1 VSASEDDSPFQAYR
15 ADVDSPLARLFREY
29 GLPRW
34 PWLLAGILSNFVSR
48 AALLLPPVVLGTAI
62 DAVFSGDDPTR
73 YSLPLLPASLVPP
86 TQVEQFWFS
95 VWLIVGAFVVGTAA
109 RWVWGVTMNTFAHG
123 VMHHIRTDTYDAM
136 QDLDMAFFD
145 DKETG
150 EVMSILNND
159 ASNLEVFLD
168 DALSEGLRLVVMVL
182 GIAGI
187 LFYYNAQLATVT
199 LVFVPLMGAFT
210 LWFMRKAEPRYK
222 RVRQAVGDLNTR
234 LENGLAGIQ
243 LVKTTGTESY
253 ETGRVRGASRELYD
267 ANMSILT
274 LSYFYRPGMGFLAGL
289 SFAATFLVGG
299 LWLFQGAPGPLTGTL
314 SVGEFVVFV
323 FLTQR
328 FVEPLSQVSNIVD
341 WYENAKA
348 SGERVFGLMDVPPH
362 VTEREDAID
371 LADVD
376 GHVTYD
382 DVTFTY
388 DGADEPVLRGVDVDA
403 QPGETIALV
412 GSTGAGKSTTLKLL
426 LRLYDVDEPRS
437 SARQT
442 QSDDVDSGAVEIDGH
457 DVRDV
462 TLDSLRQTVGY
473 VGQNAF
479 LFDGTIAENVKYGRF
494 DADHDDVVDAAKR
507 AAAHEFISD
516 LSDGYETRVGERG
529 VKLSGGQRQRLAIAR
544 VVLQDPPVL
553 VLDEATSDVDTE
565 TELRIQRSL
574 DRLAAERT
582 TFAIAHRLST
592 VKDADRILVLE
603 DGNVVERG
611 THEELRA
618 AGGRYATLWGV
629 QAGEVDDPDEDLFD

>member
-1 VSASEDDSPFQAYR
+1 LPAAAFDSGTVPDPDEENPFEAYR
-15 ADVDSPLARLFREY
+15 VDVARPLARLFREY
-29 GLPRW
+29 GVPRW
-34 PWLLAGILSNFVSR
+34 PWLLAGIASNFVSR
-48 AALLLPPVVLGTAI
+48 AALLVPPVVLGTAI
-62 DAVFSGDDPTR
+62 DAVFSPDGASR
-73 YSLPLLPASLVPP
+73 YNLPLVPAAWLP
-86 TQVEQFWFS
+86 TQQVEQFWFS
-95 VWLIVGAFVVGTAA
+95 VWLIVGAFLVGTAA
-109 RWVWGVTMNTFAHG
+109 KWVWGVTMNTFAHS
-123 VMHHIRTDTYDAM
+123 VMHAVRTDTYAAM

-159 ASNLEVFLD
+159 ASNLETFLD
-168 DALSEGLRLVVMVL
+168 DALSEVLRLVVMVL

-187 LFYYNAQLATVT
+187 LFFYNAQLAAVT

-222 RVRQAVGDLNTR
+222 RVRRAVGDLNTR

-243 LVKTTGTESY
+243 LVKTTGTEAH

-274 LSYFYRPGMGFLAGL
+274 LSYFYRPGMSFLAGL
-289 SFAATFLVGG
+289 SFAATFLIGG
-299 LWLFQGAPGPLTGTL
+299 LWLFQGPPGPLTGTL

-323 FLTQR
+323 FMTQR
-328 FVEPLSQVSNIVD
+328 FVEPLAQVSNIVD

-362 VTEREDAID
+362 VTERDDANA
-371 LADVD
+371 LAAVD

-382 DVTFTY
+382 DVTFAY
-388 DGADEPVLRGVDVDA
+388 DGADEPVLRGVSIDA
-403 QPGETIALV
+403 EPGDTIALV

-426 LRLYDVDEPRS
+426 LRLYDVD
-437 SARQT
+437 
-442 QSDDVDSGAVEIDGH
+442 DGAVEIDGH

-462 TLDSLRQTVGY
+462 TLASLRQTIGY
-473 VGQNAF
+473 VGQDSF
-479 LFDGTIAENVKYGRF
+479 LFDGTVAENIRYGRF
-494 DADHDDVVDAAKR
+494 DADRDAVER
-507 AAAHEFISD
+507 AAELAEAHAFVED
-516 LSDGYETRVGERG
+516 LPKGYDTRVGERG

-565 TELRIQRSL
+565 TELRIQQSL
-574 DRLAAERT
+574 DRLAVDRT

-592 VKDADRILVLE
+592 VQDADDILVLE
-603 DGNVVERG
+603 DGQVVESG
-611 THEELRA
+611 THDELVA
-618 AGGRYATLWGV
+618 ADGRYATLWRV
-629 QAGEVDDPDEDLFD
+629 QTGDHDDDALFS

>member
-1 VSASEDDSPFQAYR
+1 VAASDEEDPFEAYR
-15 ADVDSPLARLFREY
+15 VDVARPLARLFREY

-62 DAVFSGDDPTR
+62 DAVFSPDGAGR
-73 YSLPLLPASLVPP
+73 YNIPLVPASVVPT

-95 VWLIVGAFVVGTAA
+95 VWLIVGAFVAGTAA

-123 VMHHIRTDTYDAM
+123 VMHAVRTDTYAAM

-145 DKETG
+145 DKQTG

-159 ASNLEVFLD
+159 ASNLETFLD
-168 DALSEGLRLVVMVL
+168 DALSEALRLVVMVL

-187 LFYYNAQLATVT
+187 LFFYNAQLALVT
-199 LVFVPLMGAFT
+199 LVFVPLMGGFT
-210 LWFMRKAEPRYK
+210 LWFMRKAEPRYR
-222 RVRQAVGDLNTR
+222 RVREAVGDLNTR

-243 LVKTTGTESY
+243 LVKTTGTEAH
-253 ETGRVRGASRELYD
+253 ETDRVRGASRELYD

-274 LSYFYRPGMGFLAGL
+274 LSYFYRPGMSFLAGL

-299 LWLFQGAPGPLTGTL
+299 LWLFQGPPGPLTGTL

-323 FLTQR
+323 FMTQR

-348 SGERVFGLMDVPPH
+348 SGKRVFGLMDVPPH
-362 VTEREDAID
+362 VTEREDATELD
-371 LADVD
+371 AVD
-376 GHVTYD
+376 GHVAYE

-388 DGADEPVLRGVDVDA
+388 DEADEPTLRDVSIDA
-403 QPGETIALV
+403 APGETVALV

-426 LRLYDVDEPRS
+426 MRLYDVDGPHPS
-437 SARQT
+437 GRQT
-442 QSDDVDSGAVEIDGH
+442 LSEDADGGAVTVDDH

-462 TLDSLRQTVGY
+462 TLASLREHVGY
-473 VGQNAF
+473 VGQDSF
-479 LFDGTIAENVKYGRF
+479 LFDGTIAENVRYGRF
-494 DADHDDVVDAAKR
+494 DADRDAVER
-507 AAAHEFISD
+507 AARLAEAHEFIVD
-516 LSDGYETRVGERG
+516 LPDGYDTRVGERG

-544 VVLQDPPVL
+544 VVLQDPPIL

-565 TELRIQRSL
+565 TELRIQSSL
-574 DRLAAERT
+574 DDLAAGRT

-592 VKDADRILVLE
+592 VRDADRIVVLE
-603 DGNVVERG
+603 DGRVVERG
-611 THEELRA
+611 SHDDLLA
-618 AGGRYATLWGV
+618 ADGRYATLWNV
-629 QAGEVDDPDEDLFD
+629 QTGELDDPDDAL

>member
-1 VSASEDDSPFQAYR
+1 MAPDDDENPFEAYR
-15 ADVDSPLARLFREY
+15 VDVDRPLGRLFREY
-29 GLPRW
+29 GVPRW

-62 DAVFSGDDPTR
+62 DAVFSPDGASR
-73 YSLPLLPASLVPP
+73 YNLPLVPAGMIPN

-123 VMHHIRTDTYDAM
+123 VMHAVRTDTYAAM
-136 QDLDMAFFD
+136 QDLDMTFFD

-159 ASNLEVFLD
+159 ASNLETFLD
-168 DALSEGLRLVVMVL
+168 DALSEVLRLVVMVL

-187 LFYYNAQLATVT
+187 LFFYNAQLAAVT

-210 LWFMRKAEPRYK
+210 LWFMRKAEPRYA
-222 RVRQAVGDLNTR
+222 RVREAVGDLNTR

-243 LVKTTGTESY
+243 LVKTTGTEAH

-274 LSYFYRPGMGFLAGL
+274 LSYFYRPGMSFLAGL

-299 LWLFQGAPGPLTGTL
+299 LWIFQGPPGPLTGTL
-314 SVGEFVVFV
+314 SVGEFVIFV
-323 FLTQR
+323 FMTQR
-328 FVEPLSQVSNIVD
+328 FVQPLSQVSNIVD

-348 SGERVFGLMDVPPH
+348 SGKRVFGLMDVPPH
-362 VTEREDAID
+362 VTEREDAVE

-376 GHVTYD
+376 GHVRYD

-388 DGADEPVLRGVDVDA
+388 DGADEPVLDGVSIDA
-403 QPGETIALV
+403 DPGETVALV

-426 LRLYDVDEPRS
+426 MRLYDVDGPRP

-442 QSDDVDSGAVEIDGH
+442 QSDDVNGGAITVDGH

-462 TLDSLRQTVGY
+462 TLASLREHVGY
-473 VGQNAF
+473 VGQDSF
-479 LFDGTIAENVKYGRF
+479 LFDGTIAENVRYGRF
-494 DADHDDVVDAAKR
+494 DADRDAVER
-507 AAAHEFISD
+507 AARLAEAHEFIAD
-516 LSDGYETRVGERG
+516 LPEGYDTRVGERG

-544 VVLQDPPVL
+544 VVLQDPPIL

-574 DRLAAERT
+574 DDLAAGRT

-592 VKDADRILVLE
+592 VKDADRIVVLE
-603 DGNVVERG
+603 DGQVVERG
-611 THEELRA
+611 SHDDLLA
-618 AGGRYATLWGV
+618 ANGRYATLWNV
-629 QAGEVDDPDEDLFD
+629 QTGELDDPDDAY